1 MATRKRDDL
10 EEGALYR
17 VVMRLKGTDEP
28 WEHTSY
34 GHYGAPRTYM
44 TLGAARGMKTRMERA
59 HAESLHFRTG
69 VIVNR
74 EFEFAVERA
83 PVTDWEIVPD

>member
-1 MATRKRDDL
+1 MAQRKRDDL

-17 VVMRLKGTDEP
+17 VTARKKDTEDP

-44 TLGAARGMKTRMERA
+44 TIGAARGMKTRMERTQ
-59 HAESLHFRTG
+59 ESGYRWSQMPELEFR
-69 VIVNR
+69 
-74 EFEFAVERA
+74 VERA
-83 PVTDWEIVPD
+83 PVTNWEPIDG